1 MKRKIK
7 CPICKKRALDAE
19 DNSTGEISIKCP
31 HCKNIVSIVLKFNKH
46 HK

>member
-7 CPICKKRALDAE
+7 CPICKKIALDAE
-19 DNSTGEISIKCP
+19 DNSTGEVSIKCP
-31 HCKNIVSIVLKFNKH
+31 HCKNIVSIVLNFNKR